1 MIQKAAIDMV
11 FRKIMVMKAS
21 KVAKL
26 VLSPHWGL
34 FVDVAKADE
43 EARGRSPQATEMF
56 NARISRAEDIRNT
69 WGLAVAGGNVSVIDG
84 NKVMEVTGLKPGPE
98 VGRLIRLAT
107 TWAVDNAVTDRTAVE
122 DFVRQQ
128 VSAG

>member
-1 MIQKAAIDMV
+1 
-11 FRKIMVMKAS
+11 
-21 KVAKL
+21 
-26 VLSPHWGL
+26 
-34 FVDVAKADE
+34 
-43 EARGRSPQATEMF
+43 MF

-107 TWAVDNAVTDRTAVE
+107 TWAVDNAVTDKKDIE
-122 DFVRQQ
+122 GFVRQQ
-128 VSAG
+128 VAAAARPS